1 MTQGHPMPTPPDHA
15 ELLKRT
21 DYPVPPAAPLTDAER
36 RIVARFGYW
45 MEGLAVG
52 AIAPATPDQEHF
64 VLAVRGMED
73 PTSEFERAWVK
84 ARESSPAPAAPPASL
99 ADAARRL
106 EETRA
111 AFLAAQQEYAFR
123 QMDVMAKVR
132 PELDALDA
140 ELLPRV
146 KALQQ
151 EMADLE
157 ATLKDGV
164 RAGGRSF
171 YHRGFRVLYSKGRV
185 TFDAKGLQQ
194 YAVTHPEV
202 NRFRKVGQPVV
213 SLRYSSPGDP
223 VAPPP
228 ESESTAVT
236 DGHDH

>member
-1 MTQGHPMPTPPDHA
+1 MPTPPDHA

-36 RIVARFGYW
+36 QIVARFGYW
-45 MEGLAVG
+45 MEALTVG

-73 PTSEFERAWVK
+73 PTSAFELAWVK
-84 ARESSPAPAAPPASL
+84 ARETAAAAPPATL
-99 ADAARRL
+99 AAAAKRL

-140 ELLPRV
+140 EALPRV
-146 KALQQ
+146 KALQE
-151 EMADLE
+151 EMARLE
-157 ATLKDGV
+157 AALKDGV
-164 RAGGRSF
+164 RAAGKNF
-171 YHRGFRVLYSKGRV
+171 YHRGFRVLYSRGRV
-185 TFDAKGLQQ
+185 TFDSKALQE
-194 YAVTHPEV
+194 YAVTHPDL

-213 SLRYSSPGDP
+213 SLRYQTPGDFP
-223 VAPPP
+223 APPP
-228 ESESTAVT
+228 PESTAVT
-236 DGHDH
+236 EDH

>member
-1 MTQGHPMPTPPDHA
+1 MPTPPDHA

-36 RIVARFGYW
+36 QIVARFGYW
-45 MEGLAVG
+45 MEALTVG

-73 PTSEFERAWVK
+73 PTSAFELAWVK
-84 ARESSPAPAAPPASL
+84 ARETAAAAPPATL
-99 ADAARRL
+99 AAAAKRL

-140 ELLPRV
+140 EALPRV
-146 KALQQ
+146 KALQE
-151 EMADLE
+151 EMARLE
-157 ATLKDGV
+157 AALKDGV
-164 RAGGRSF
+164 RAAGKNF
-171 YHRGFRVLYSKGRV
+171 YHRGFRVLYSRGRV
-185 TFDAKGLQQ
+185 TFDSKALQE
-194 YAVTHPEV
+194 YAVTHPDL

-213 SLRYSSPGDP
+213 SLRYQTPGDS
-223 VAPPP
+223 ATPPP
-228 ESESTAVT
+228 ESTAVT
-236 DGHDH
+236 EDH